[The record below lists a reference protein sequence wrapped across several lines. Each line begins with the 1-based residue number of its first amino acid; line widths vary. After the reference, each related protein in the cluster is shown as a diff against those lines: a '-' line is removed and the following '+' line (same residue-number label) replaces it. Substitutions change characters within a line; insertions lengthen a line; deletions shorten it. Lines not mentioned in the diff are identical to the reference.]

1 MIRQVIAKRYA
12 EAAYDIAC
20 RQRAVDHWSYALEAM
35 VVVFSEEHVA
45 RIVRDARVSK
55 EAKLKMVRVI
65 LGDIEPLALNFA
77 CLLVANGR
85 TELCSQVKEAFLE
98 LVDRERG
105 LVHALVTS
113 AVPLSDDEQNA
124 MARQLGRM
132 TGQKV
137 DITMTLDEGII
148 GGFTARIGDRLI
160 DGSTRSKLEALRQQL
175 RRDQAWL
182 SNQEAH

>member
-20 RQRAVDHWSYALEAM
+20 RERAVDRWSDALEAM
-35 VVVFSEEHVA
+35 VMVFSEEHVA
-45 RIVRDARVSK
+45 RIVSNARVSK

-65 LGDIEPLALNFA
+65 LRDVEPLALNFA
-77 CLLVANGR
+77 CLLVTNGR
-85 TELCSQVKEAFLE
+85 TELCAQVKEAFLE

-105 LVHALVTS
+105 LAHAVVTS
-113 AVPLSDDEQNA
+113 AAPLSDDEQNA
-124 MARQLGRM
+124 MASQLGRM

-160 DGSTRSKLEALRQQL
+160 DGSTRSKLESLRQQL
-175 RRDQAWL
+175 RREQPCL
-182 SNQEAH
+182 